1 MTSAGGKW
9 IESCVWM
16 QEDVSGFFLWE
27 IMHRGHHLGQLWVHF
42 ILFHVSIVTKMGP
55 WLASCGSFGQ
65 VQMCGGHVGGDRRQS
80 WPFELIW
87 KLFLALKV
95 PMDGHFKV
103 LSVKPEKKSRKT
115 REEA

>member
-1 MTSAGGKW
+1 MCG
-9 IESCVWM
+9 
-16 QEDVSGFFLWE
+16 
-27 IMHRGHHLGQLWVHF
+27 
-42 ILFHVSIVTKMGP
+42 VTKMGP

-87 KLFLALKV
+87 KSFLALKV

-103 LSVKPEKKSRKT
+103 LSVKPEKKLQKNQRRGVRKPRVKRRSRYLNLGVFGACFGPKLLI
-115 REEA
+115 RDQNGALE